1 MRRDVFIAAPPPGDY
16 ILNPTGFTWH
26 VRRAT
31 GTGSMLSLS
40 VTDRTR
46 KSALARM
53 LSLAETDRADAWE
66 NDGTAS
72 FRLIKR
78 FRASAAGATS

>member
-78 FRASAAGATS
+78 FRASTAGATS

>member
-1 MRRDVFIAAPPPGDY
+1 MQRDVFISTPPPGDY

-31 GTGSMLSLS
+31 DTGSMLSLS

-66 NDGTAS
+66 NDGTGS
-72 FRLIKR
+72 FRLVKR
-78 FRASAAGATS
+78 FRPSAGPTL

>member
-1 MRRDVFIAAPPPGDY
+1 MHRDVFVSSLPPGDY

-31 GTGSMLSLS
+31 ATGSTLSLS

-46 KSALARM
+46 SSALARM
-53 LSLAETDRADAWE
+53 LSLAEADRADAWE
-66 NDGTAS
+66 NDGTGS
-72 FRLIKR
+72 FRLVKR
-78 FRASAAGATS
+78 FRPSAGPTA

>member
-1 MRRDVFIAAPPPGDY
+1 MRRDVFISSPPPGDY
-16 ILNPTGFTWH
+16 VLNPTGFTWH

-31 GTGSMLSLS
+31 DTGSMLSLS

-53 LSLAETDRADAWE
+53 LSLAEADRADAWE
-66 NDGTAS
+66 NEGTGS
-72 FRLIKR
+72 FRLVKR
-78 FRASAAGATS
+78 CRAAAGATS